1 MSSNNPNNSNNPPN
15 PSSQQLV
22 SAVNNLTN
30 AVQNQD
36 DVADELVEIRRVLE
50 RIETK
55 MNTQSD

>member
-1 MSSNNPNNSNNPPN
+1 MSSNNPNNANN

-50 RIETK
+50 RIESQ

>member
-1 MSSNNPNNSNNPPN
+1 MEATSTEWMSSNDPN
-15 PSSQQLV
+15 SQQLV
-22 SAVNNLTN
+22 NAVNNLTN
-30 AVQNQD
+30 AIQNQD